1 MNYIPNECIGGIS
14 LTESWRMEHE
24 SMEHDEEKVSVAGL
38 IEVFTLDMEV
48 EAALPEP
55 KSSLSFKAQMLSIL

>member
-1 MNYIPNECIGGIS
+1 
-14 LTESWRMEHE
+14 MEHE